1 MKIKEFGVET
11 WINNYEKDCKYNL
24 SGTCVGILSV
34 EDLIKMTDDFEKIL
48 AQILDIE
55 LGYGEV
61 YGSLK
66 LRNNIASLYETAEY
80 QNISIAHGAIGANSL
95 AYLTLIESGDEIVSV
110 LPVYE
115 QHYSIP
121 ESINAK
127 VKKIFLKEENGWQI
141 DLNELE
147 NSVTKR
153 TKMICL
159 NNPNNPT
166 GALIDDEILDAIVE
180 IARKN
185 DAYILCD
192 EVYRGLSHHGNP
204 FSRSIFDIYE
214 KGISTGSLSKTFSLP
229 GLRLGWI
236 AAPYE
241 VIRKINVQRDY
252 HVICVGRIND
262 YLASIALENK
272 DRIIKNNHSICKKH
286 LEMLDDWVN
295 SEPGITYVKPKAGT
309 TAFLKYDMNLPSK
322 DLCLKLQ
329 NETGVMFLPGEVMEV
344 ENHLRM
350 GYTGDYKTTQKA
362 LEIFSDWLKVN

>member
-1 MKIKEFGVET
+1 MKIKDFGVET

-24 SGTCVGILSV
+24 SGTCVGILAV
-34 EDLIKMTDDFEKIL
+34 DDLIKMTPNPQKTLSEML
-48 AQILDIE
+48 NIE

-61 YGSLK
+61 FGSLR
-66 LRNNIASLYETAEY
+66 LRNNIASLYDKASYE
-80 QNISIAHGAIGANSL
+80 NISIAHGAIGANSL
-95 AYLTLIESGDEIVSV
+95 AYLTLIEPDDEIVSI

-121 ESINAK
+121 QSINAK
-127 VKKIFLKEENGWQI
+127 VKKIFLKEENEWQI

-166 GALIDDEILDAIVE
+166 GALLKDEILDAVVE

-192 EVYRGLSHHGNP
+192 EVYRGLSHCGSP

-236 AAPYE
+236 AAP
-241 VIRKINVQRDY
+241 IDIIQKINVQRNY

-272 DRIIKNNHSICKKH
+272 DRIIKNNLSICEKH
-286 LEMLDDWVN
+286 LKMLDDWVN
-295 SEPGITYVKPKAGT
+295 SEPKISYVKPNAGT
-309 TAFLKYDMNLPSK
+309 TAFLKYESNLSSK
-322 DLCLKLQ
+322 QLCLKLQ
-329 NETGVMFLPGEVMEV
+329 KETGVMFLPGEVMEV
-344 ENHLRM
+344 GNHLRL
-350 GYTGDYKTTQKA
+350 GYTGDFEKTQKA
-362 LEIFSDWLKVN
+362 LEIFSDWLKIN